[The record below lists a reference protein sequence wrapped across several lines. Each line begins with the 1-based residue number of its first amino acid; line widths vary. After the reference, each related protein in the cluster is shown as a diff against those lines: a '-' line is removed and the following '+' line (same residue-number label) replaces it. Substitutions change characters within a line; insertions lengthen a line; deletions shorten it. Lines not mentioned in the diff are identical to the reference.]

1 MSMLALWKVTELYTL
16 MIYACFPLFNAQIF
30 KKFWYFQA
38 QWKRQEHTELED
50 DWKLQGEKE

>member
-1 MSMLALWKVTELYTL
+1 
-16 MIYACFPLFNAQIF
+16 MIYVCFPLFNAQIL

-38 QWKRQEHTELED
+38 QWKWKQQEHTELED